1 MDPAA
6 RWRTV
11 ESLYHSARE
20 RPPEAR
26 AAFLSEA
33 CAGDEDLRR
42 DVESLL
48 SQPVSVDGVL
58 DGPALAVARQVM
70 SEPHRVSLV
79 GRRLG
84 LYQVVAPLGAGGMG
98 EVYRARDTRLG
109 REVAL
114 KVLPT
119 ELTADPD
126 RLVRFEREARLLAAL
141 NHPNIA
147 TIHGFE
153 TFDDTHTLVM
163 ELVEGD
169 TLAERIHRSA
179 GRKSAGLPIADTL
192 AIARQIADALDAA
205 HEKGIVHRDLK
216 PANIKITPEGVVKV
230 LDFGIAK
237 LTPTI
242 ADDQGASADSP
253 TITVDGTREGL
264 IVGTAAYMSPEQARG
279 HLVDRRTD
287 IWAFGCVLYEMLTGR
302 TPFGRATLSDTI
314 AAILEREP
322 DWSLLPAVTPAA
334 ASRLL
339 HRCLDKDARR
349 RQRDI
354 GDAIHEIDD
363 SLRAG
368 TAPSVAPLVQPQR
381 TVRTRLLWSAIG
393 AAGALAILFPF
404 LRPTDTAG
412 VNPLE
417 NAQFTRLTDFEG
429 AELDPSISPDG
440 RFVVFLSDRDGPVD
454 VWVTQV
460 GTGEFRNLTAGRV
473 PDLLNELVRNVGFSA
488 DGSRIWFR
496 VASANGRHDTWIMP
510 TIGGTARPFL
520 DRAVGAAWA
529 QDGSRL
535 VYHEFTPGDPM
546 FVTDRDGG
554 NGRKIFVD
562 QPGFHTHFLTWA
574 LDGRFLYFARGLPVT
589 ADMDIWRLA
598 ASGGDPERITNHRN
612 WVASPV
618 ALDDRTLLYSA
629 IAEDGSGP
637 WLYSVDVDQRVPRRL
652 SLGIEQYTAISA
664 TADGRRLVAAVTRPS
679 GRLWTLPIL
688 TRPADETDAVQLDV
702 MNVRAVKPRYTRDGL
717 LYLSSRGEGD
727 GLWLFRDQS
736 SRELWKGSDTGQV
749 SSPAV
754 ASNGALSFTLRR
766 NGRGA
771 LYVMNG
777 DGTDVR
783 TLAESLN
790 VSGVPSW
797 SPDARSIVVA
807 ANQGSGPRL
816 FKVPVDG
823 GAPVQLV
830 DEMATHPVWSP
841 DGRLIVYSG
850 PNISLQALLK
860 AISPDGQPVALPPLS
875 VRILGER
882 YRFTPDS
889 KGLVFMRGDWQD
901 QQFHVIDLETG
912 QERRLSNLKP
922 SFTLRSFDVSPDGT
936 QIVFDRVREN
946 ADLVLIDLK
955 QPPPR

>member
-1 MDPAA
+1 
-6 RWRTV
+6 
-11 ESLYHSARE
+11 
-20 RPPEAR
+20 
-26 AAFLSEA
+26 
-33 CAGDEDLRR
+33 
-42 DVESLL
+42 
-48 SQPVSVDGVL
+48 
-58 DGPALAVARQVM
+58 
-70 SEPHRVSLV
+70 
-79 GRRLG
+79 
-84 LYQVVAPLGAGGMG
+84 
-98 EVYRARDTRLG
+98 
-109 REVAL
+109 
-114 KVLPT
+114 
-119 ELTADPD
+119 
-126 RLVRFEREARLLAAL
+126 
-141 NHPNIA
+141 
-147 TIHGFE
+147 
-153 TFDDTHTLVM
+153 M
-163 ELVEGD
+163 ELVEGE

-179 GRKSAGLPIADTL
+179 GRKSAGLPIADAL

-242 ADDQGASADSP
+242 ANDQGASADSP

-354 GDAIHEIDD
+354 GDALHEIDD

-381 TVRTRLLWSAIG
+381 KVRTRLLWSGLG
-393 AAGALAILFPF
+393 AVGALAVLFPF
-404 LRPTDTAG
+404 LPPSDAPRA
-412 VNPLE
+412 NPLE

-496 VASANGRHDTWIMP
+496 VASANRRHDTWIMP

-520 DRAVGAAWA
+520 DRAVSAAWA
-529 QDGSRL
+529 KDGSRL
-535 VYHEFTPGDPM
+535 AYHEYTPGDPM
-546 FVTDRDGG
+546 FVADRDGG

-562 QPGFHTHFLTWA
+562 RPGYHAHFLTWA
-574 LDGRFLYFARGLPVT
+574 PNGGFLYFARGLQAM

-598 ASGGDPERITNHRN
+598 LSGGEPERITNHRN
-612 WVASPV
+612 WVTSPV
-618 ALDDRTLLYSA
+618 ALDDQTILYSA
-629 IAEDGSGP
+629 VAEDGSGP
-637 WLYSVDVDQRVPRRL
+637 WLYAVDVDQRVPRRL
-652 SLGIEQYTAISA
+652 SLGVEQYTSISA

-679 GRLWTLPIL
+679 GHLWTLPIL
-688 TRPADETDAVQLDV
+688 SRPAEDGEAVQLDLT
-702 MNVRAVKPRYTRDGL
+702 NVRAVNPRYARDGVV
-717 LYLSSRGEGD
+717 YLSSRGEGD
-727 GLWLFRDQS
+727 SLWLFKEKL

-754 ASNGALSFTLRR
+754 ASDGSLSFTLRR
-766 NGRGA
+766 NGRGT
-771 LYVMNG
+771 LYVMNA

-790 VSGVPSW
+790 TTGVPSW

-807 ANQGSGPRL
+807 ANQGEGPRL
-816 FKVPVDG
+816 FRVPIDG
-823 GAPVQLV
+823 GAPIQLV
-830 DEMATHPVWSP
+830 NEMATHPVWSP

-850 PNISLQALLK
+850 PNISLQAPLK
-860 AISPDGQPVALPPLS
+860 AVSSDGQPVALPPLA
-875 VRILGER
+875 VRIAGER
-882 YRFTPDS
+882 YRFTPDG
-889 KGLVFMRGDWQD
+889 KGLVFMRGDWKD

-912 QERRLSNLKP
+912 QERRLSNLK
-922 SFTLRSFDVSPDGT
+922 SGFTMRSFDVSPDGT
-936 QIVFDRVREN
+936 QIVFDRVHEN

-955 QPPPR
+955 QPSPR